1 MANYIPRVADKL
13 LDSALQRAGAVLV
26 EGPKGCGKTETSRQ
40 ASNSEVQVDTDPNV
54 AIAVNLDPALVLDGE
69 TPRLVDEWQIQ
80 PILWDVARRLIDERR
95 SKGQFIFTGSTVP
108 SESVARHSGAG
119 RFARLTMRTM
129 SMFESGEATG
139 GVSLSGLVA
148 GECFAT
154 TSDDRSIQDLF
165 ERMCRGGWPGNI
177 GLTLEQARENNRDYL
192 RTIAEVDINTPD
204 GMRRDPMR
212 VMAVLRTLARGVGT
226 EMSVST
232 IASDADVNRE
242 TVSDYLDSLARIFV
256 SEDQPAWTQKLRSR
270 TPLRKAPKRHLTD
283 PAVAMAAMGKG
294 PDALLSDLNYAG
306 QLFESF
312 VVHELRVLTANPVYH
327 ARLQNQ
333 QEVDALVEIDGVV
346 LLVEV
351 KLGHTPEVVD
361 QAAENLLKFSELID
375 GPTVPL
381 VITGSGMS
389 YQRNDGVHVTSIA
402 ALEP

>member
-95 SKGQFIFTGSTVP
+95 SKGQFIFTGSTAP

-165 ERMCRGGWPGNI
+165 ERMCRGGWPGNL

-283 PAVAMAAMGKG
+283 PALAMAAMGKG
-294 PDALLSDLNYAG
+294 PDALLNDLNYAG

-389 YQRNDGVHVTSIA
+389 YQRNDGVHVTLIA

>member
-95 SKGQFIFTGSTVP
+95 SKGQFIFTGSTAP

-165 ERMCRGGWPGNI
+165 ERMCRGGWPGNL

-212 VMAVLRTLARGVGT
+212 VMAVLRSLARGVGT

-283 PAVAMAAMGKG
+283 PALAMAAMGKG
-294 PDALLSDLNYAG
+294 PDALLNDLNYAG